1 MNLEQQGMDRQGV
14 ENQLELVQ
22 EAAGE
27 QQLQSCCKVFKMKG
41 STLDKISA
49 FLGELIGTG
58 ILVFL
63 GCMGCVKTDLFPNSH
78 LQIVLNFG
86 FAVLV
91 AIQCFG
97 CVSGAHLN
105 PAVTVA
111 AYIYEMVTLR
121 MAFAYFAAQMLG
133 AFIGYGLLMV
143 LLPSS
148 TLNVGAGLCVTLP
161 HDSVST
167 GQAFGIEFVITSILV
182 IVCCGVWD
190 PRNSKFHDSVG
201 IRFGLAIA
209 CLACAAGPFTG
220 ASMNP
225 ARSFAPALWNKYFE
239 SNWIYWLAPLSSSA
253 ITAYA
258 YKVVFRREV
267 VEAEI
272 TSNEKLRQLED
283 VQLS

>member
-1 MNLEQQGMDRQGV
+1 MSHEIR
-14 ENQLELVQ
+14 
-22 EAAGE
+22 
-27 QQLQSCCKVFKMKG
+27 CCKVFKMKG

-63 GCMGCVKTDLFPNSH
+63 GCMGCVSTFPNSH

-111 AYIYEMVTLR
+111 AYIYDMVSLS

-143 LLPSS
+143 LLPKSALEGS
-148 TLNVGAGLCVTLP
+148 EGNGLCVTLP
-161 HDSVST
+161 HSSVLP
-167 GQAFGIEFVITSILV
+167 GQAFGIEFVITSILI

-225 ARSFAPALWNKYFE
+225 ARSFAPALWNTNFQ
-239 SNWIYWLAPLSSSA
+239 SNWIYWLAPLSASA

-272 TSNEKLRQLED
+272 TSNEKLRHLED

>member
-1 MNLEQQGMDRQGV
+1 MSHEIR
-14 ENQLELVQ
+14 
-22 EAAGE
+22 
-27 QQLQSCCKVFKMKG
+27 CCKVFKMKG

-63 GCMGCVKTDLFPNSH
+63 GCMGCVKTDLFPNNH

-86 FAVLV
+86 FAVLI

-111 AYIYEMVTLR
+111 AYVYDMVTLR

-143 LLPSS
+143 LLPPP
-148 TLNVGAGLCVTLP
+148 TLTVGAGLCVTLP
-161 HDSVST
+161 HATVNV

-225 ARSFAPALWNKYFE
+225 ARSFAPALWNKHFE
-239 SNWIYWLAPLSSSA
+239 KNWIYWLAPLSSSA